1 MHYIKAGVTKHLNS
15 EHPKHL
21 NVGEKRALLF
31 CNDRSYSKRWITSLD
46 CLC

>member
-1 MHYIKAGVTKHLNS
+1 MHYIKAGVT
-15 EHPKHL
+15 KHL

-31 CNDRSYSKRWITSLD
+31 CNDKSYSKRWITSLD